1 MNKALKKRVMDN
13 LDRWLEN
20 ILCDSNDCWTYI
32 STSDI
37 VKEFECY
44 DSLVIENKKTPD
56 NFSAEVLKYIVECL
70 IEINNEIFTEN
81 NENYTIYYSHFL
93 FSGIHY
99 VASYTKYKG
108 NNVLQINDEYSIL
121 SYCNDEEVDTIHT
134 FRYLYNNYKNNRKRN
149 KNGRVL

>member
-20 ILCDSNDCWTYI
+20 ILCDSNDCCWTYI
-32 STSDI
+32 STFDSDE
-37 VKEFECY
+37 EFECY

-70 IEINNEIFTEN
+70 IEINNEFTIDQH
-81 NENYTIYYSHFL
+81 ENYTVYDSHFL

-99 VASYTKYKG
+99 VASYTKYRE
-108 NNVLQINDEYSIL
+108 NNAFQLNDEYSIL
-121 SYCNDEEVDTIHT
+121 SSCDDEKVDTVHT
-134 FRYLYNNYKNNRKRN
+134 FRYLYNNYKNNRKR
-149 KNGRVL
+149 G

>member
-20 ILCDSNDCWTYI
+20 ILCDSNDFCWTYI
-32 STSDI
+32 STCDSDE
-37 VKEFECY
+37 EFECY

-70 IEINNEIFTEN
+70 IEINNGLIITN
-81 NENYTIYYSHFL
+81 DKNYTIYDSHFL

-99 VASYTKYKG
+99 IASYTKYKE
-108 NNVLQINDEYSIL
+108 NNVLQLNDEYSIL
-121 SYCNDEEVDTIHT
+121 SYCNDEEVDTVHT
-134 FRYLYNNYKNNRKRN
+134 FRYLYNNYKNNRKR
-149 KNGRVL
+149 G